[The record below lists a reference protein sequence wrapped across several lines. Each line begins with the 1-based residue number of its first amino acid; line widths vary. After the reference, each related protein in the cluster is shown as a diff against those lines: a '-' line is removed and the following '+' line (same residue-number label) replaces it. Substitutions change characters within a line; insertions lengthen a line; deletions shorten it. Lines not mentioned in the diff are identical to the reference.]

1 MKTFWKC
8 KVNSC
13 QENGKEV
20 ISEEAETE
28 SFGRTCLLG
37 RAAVWAPTAAG
48 GEKCLSCWKGCLTTG
63 RLKLASSEQG
73 FKKFT
78 LKFLQNLWNYP
89 ALPDF
94 PCYLY
99 KMKSKKKKEKTIL
112 HTTGTILFNDSSLCL
127 CKRGSIEEKQLQY
140 WIVYNIIKAQGIEQV
155 GGHYRTITLS
165 TLLRTSCPSLI
176 RLWSCHKWQ
185 MGPRVFCGM
194 K

>member
-1 MKTFWKC
+1 MEKRLSLKKLKL
-8 KVNSC
+8 KV
-13 QENGKEV
+13 
-20 ISEEAETE
+20 SEGLA
-28 SFGRTCLLG
+28 C
-37 RAAVWAPTAAG
+37 WG
-48 GEKCLSCWKGCLTTG
+48 GQQSEHQQRQVKCLSCWKGCLTTG

-127 CKRGSIEEKQLQY
+127 CERGSIEEKQLQY

-176 RLWSCHKWQ
+176 R
-185 MGPRVFCGM
+185 
-194 K
+194 